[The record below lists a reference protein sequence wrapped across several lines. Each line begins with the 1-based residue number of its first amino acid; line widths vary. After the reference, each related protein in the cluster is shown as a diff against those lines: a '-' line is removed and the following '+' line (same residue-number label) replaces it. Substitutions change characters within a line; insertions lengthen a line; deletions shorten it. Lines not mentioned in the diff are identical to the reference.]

1 MNNHV
6 IRYNHKVL
14 KDKRLVLEVLQ
25 GDFSISSLKLSR
37 DILYAD
43 RLYNPHFDL
52 LHDMREARMNFTLE
66 EHTTYLHYLAKEA
79 KVLTKRKSVIL
90 TSESTLAKYSEWFGT
105 FNGIYDVEFRVF
117 SSLGKCLE
125 WINPDIVEMEI
136 ANELEK
142 LKTAS
147 CSQCFKEP
155 NAFTGF

>member
-1 MNNHV
+1 MNDHV

-37 DILYAD
+37 NMLYSD

-66 EHTTYLHYLAKEA
+66 EHTTYLHYLGKEA
-79 KVLTKRKSVIL
+79 KVFTQRKAAIL
-90 TSESTLAKYSEWFGT
+90 TSEPTLAKYSEWFGT
-105 FNGIYDVEFRVF
+105 FNGQYDVEFRVF
-117 SSLGKCLE
+117 SSLSKCLE
-125 WINPDIVEMEI
+125 WINPEIIELEI

-142 LKTAS
+142 LRIAS